1 MITGAANPAAASGAS
16 GASANAGAK
25 RGRASAETETSTSNK
40 DPRKR
45 ARVDPPRHDS
55 PPSSPTA
62 TSNWFGDNVDASGL
76 VCESSANVRRATAT
90 IPKPAEQPFE

>member
-1 MITGAANPAAASGAS
+1 MITGAANPTAAASGSA
-16 GASANAGAK
+16 AANAGAK

-45 ARVDPPRHDS
+45 ARVDPARHDS
-55 PPSSPTA
+55 PPSSPSTA
-62 TSNWFGDNVDASGL
+62 TADNWFGDAGL

-90 IPKPAEQPFE
+90 IPKPTEQPSE